1 MLVMTLERV
10 SPGLRGEL
18 TRWLVEVQVGV
29 FVGRVSAMVRDQL
42 WERTL
47 GRGEGGRVA
56 QVWPAANE
64 QGFTLRIHGDERR
77 QVIDMDG
84 LALVAVRTAEWTR
97 HASQFAGEPPADT

>member
-10 SPGLRGEL
+10 SPSLRGEL
-18 TRWLVEVQVGV
+18 TRWLVEVQAGV
-29 FVGRVSAMVRDQL
+29 FVGRVSTMVREQL
-42 WERTL
+42 WERIL

-64 QGFTLRIHGDERR
+64 QGFSLRIHGDDRR

-97 HASQFAGEPPADT
+97 HASRLTGELPTDT